1 MTELTKEQIEQHKRQ
16 IKKQFHQI
24 INGFIKSLPLNEQK
38 IARLRFAKMPDK
50 NKQRLISMWAKM
62 SGDARHQAVT
72 ELLKKSA

>member
-24 INGFIKSLPLNEQK
+24 INGFIKSLPQNEQK
-38 IARLRFAKMPDK
+38 ATRLRFAEMPDK
-50 NKQRLISMWAKM
+50 NKQRLISAWLKM
-62 SGDARHQAVT
+62 SSAARHQIMT